1 MGTTREHTTANDLRS
16 TPMAAHQIVMT
27 TVDSS
32 AAAAA
37 LATAVVEAR
46 AAACAQIVGP
56 ISSVYRWEGRLTTDQ
71 EWQVLMKTTE
81 DAVDRLT
88 EVITAHH
95 GYDLPEIV
103 AVPVT
108 GGSPAYLRW
117 VTDETRPD

>member
-1 MGTTREHTTANDLRS
+1 
-16 TPMAAHQIVMT
+16 MT

-32 AAAAA
+32 DAADA
-37 LATAVVEAR
+37 LAKAVVQAR
-46 AAACAQIVGP
+46 TAACAQVVGP
-56 ISSVYRWEGRLTTDQ
+56 IRSTYWWEGAVTTDQ
-71 EWQVLMKTTE
+71 EWQVLMKTTA

-103 AVPVT
+103 AVPIT

-117 VTDETRPD
+117 VTEQTRQDRTDPRQDSTGCPTP